1 MTDDIRTPEMRELL
15 RRRFGDSSRYAL
27 AEEVADTTGWAK
39 RRLDMVVCSCWESDG
54 LTIEGIEIKVSK
66 SDLKHELENPHKHDV
81 FFGDLDFYSLA
92 APREVIN
99 GMSES
104 IPKTWGLYEAYRRKD
119 GELALKCRR
128 RPVSIEGSRGDIGRR
143 FFASLVRNL
152 YAMSPSHHLIQ
163 EAERRGYD
171 KGLKDGPDRNGW
183 IIEDLERRLKK
194 AQGEVAEWRTF
205 YFCDGWRSSPEE
217 VRSRAR
223 HAKEIEDMRKPTWT
237 AHDLMSASRDLAKL
251 AEYIAPDDVEAPC

>member
-1 MTDDIRTPEMRELL
+1 MAEAVKTSEMRELL
-15 RRRFGDSSRYAL
+15 RKRFGDTARYAL
-27 AEEVADTTGWAK
+27 AEEVADTTGWAS

-54 LTIEGIEIKVSK
+54 FLIEGIEIKVSK

-99 GMSES
+99 GMDGM

-128 RPVSIEGSRGDIGRR
+128 RPVSIEGGRGKVSRR

-152 YAMSPSHHLIQ
+152 YACSPSHRLVL
-163 EAERRGYD
+163 EAERRGYG
-171 KGLKDGPDRNGW
+171 KGLKDGPDSNGW
-183 IIEDLERRLKK
+183 RIASLERDLKK
-194 AQGEVAEWRTF
+194 AQREIAEWRAF
-205 YFCDGWRSSPEE
+205 YFCDGGWHQGPEA
-217 VRSRAR
+217 VRAR
-223 HAKEIEDMRKPTWT
+223 
-237 AHDLMSASRDLAKL
+237 
-251 AEYIAPDDVEAPC
+251 AEQLKKVEAIHNPDWTERELRNAAKQIAKIADFVFGEADPC